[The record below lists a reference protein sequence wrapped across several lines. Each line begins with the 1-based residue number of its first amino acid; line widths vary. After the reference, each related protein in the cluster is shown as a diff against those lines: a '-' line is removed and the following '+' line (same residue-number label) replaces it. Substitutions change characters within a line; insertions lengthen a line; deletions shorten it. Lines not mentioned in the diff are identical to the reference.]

1 MGLRESK
8 LLEKIVSVICSS
20 LVPACINIIAAV
32 WIVRQYADE
41 EDPIYIAVLSFI
53 GVFSTIISYIIVYKV
68 LPRVSILRNLSK
80 YEGIWLQLIPDF
92 PERPY
97 SIITFTY
104 NKKEYKYEFFGIN
117 FYEDLRS
124 GINFKAHKFVERT
137 FKDGFYYITNSTS
150 EHKNGLGKIAFIKS
164 NYDNFTRA
172 EGYFFDSG
180 SDDCSKKYHT
190 ILIKCDK
197 KFYSSLGINHSY
209 MKIKKI
215 PPIEIMRKAKN
226 FADKEIQNYRHNR
239 NTLSSSR
246 SNKKNNHGNIK
257 NQTKQRNSTI
267 NKSIIQKKQ
276 EYYSKNNKI

>member
-20 LVPACINIIAAV
+20 LIPSLINVVTALWGIDKYKITNNSV
-32 WIVRQYADE
+32 
-41 EDPIYIAVLSFI
+41 YIALIGLIGVLS
-53 GVFSTIISYIIVYKV
+53 TIVAYFFVYRI
-68 LPRVSILRNLSK
+68 LPFLPCMRNLRK

-97 SIITFTY
+97 SIITFKY
-104 NKKEYKYEFFGIN
+104 NKLEYKYEFFGIN

-209 MKIKKI
+209 LKIRKI
-215 PPIEIMRKAKN
+215 PPIEIMRKAKH

-239 NTLSSSR
+239 NTLSSSC
-246 SNKKNNHGNIK
+246 SNKNNNPGNIK
-257 NQTKQRNSTI
+257 N
-267 NKSIIQKKQ
+267 
-276 EYYSKNNKI
+276 